1 MAQIVMV
8 KLVVLIG
15 SSLMGKKDEDTRL
28 ATSWFSFFC
37 CCFWIFYSYKNIERL
52 IFSNK
57 HQILVQSCLNFNGIK
72 KYHVLCFGK
81 VVAASAAL

>member
-28 ATSWFSFFC
+28 ATSWVQLFFVAVFGFFTLIKTLNDLFSPT
-37 CCFWIFYSYKNIERL
+37 S
-52 IFSNK
+52 
-57 HQILVQSCLNFNGIK
+57 IK
-72 KYHVLCFGK
+72 F
-81 VVAASAAL
+81 